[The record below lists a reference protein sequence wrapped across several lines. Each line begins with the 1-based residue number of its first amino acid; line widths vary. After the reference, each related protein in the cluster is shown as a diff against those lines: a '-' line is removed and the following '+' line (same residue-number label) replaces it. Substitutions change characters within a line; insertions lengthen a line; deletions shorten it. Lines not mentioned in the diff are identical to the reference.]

1 MRSGGFYIVPISQL
15 RIGLLI
21 LYVVMMY
28 ISVYPIVITM
38 RNSNIYEERSLG
50 IYAND
55 PDETLAEAGDHSRDF
70 SSCRLI
76 ARRASYESRGYFI
89 RQQLRGQLAHDLWW
103 IVLAVLFIMITET
116 SQFDRDPI
124 TYSVFNVI
132 FEVISAYG
140 CVGISVGLPD
150 KDYSFSGGWHV
161 VSKLILC
168 AVMIRGRHRG
178 LPVAID
184 RAVLLPGEH
193 LAAAEEEDAQIRLE
207 RSMSRDKGHEAV

>member
-1 MRSGGFYIVPISQL
+1 MSQL

-55 PDETLAEAGDHSRDF
+55 PNETPAETCDHLLNGP
-70 SSCRLI
+70 SCRFN
-76 ARRASYESRGYFI
+76 ARRGSYESRGYFI

-124 TYSVFNVI
+124 TFSVFNVI

-150 KDYSFSGGWHV
+150 RNYSFSGGWHI

-184 RAVLLPGEH
+184 RAILLPGEH